1 MNAGILIGSK
11 DLDGNVSPFANLSQ
25 RLFAA
30 SAAVLVIASSGGLVG
45 YWVLGRTATGITV
58 LQDAAAVERA
68 AADAATTTTNGPVS
82 LNRFR
87 AEGDATVA
95 GVAEVMG
102 RIEPSSGRIA
112 AILDVINEIAFQT
125 NLLALNAAVDAAR
138 AGEAGRGFAVV
149 ATEVRL
155 LAQRS
160 GDAAK
165 DIASLIK
172 VSQGEVQAG
181 SARARDAAGVLARI
195 VGASTEVVQTIRSIS
210 GASQV
215 QAVSLDA
222 LNSAIVHLDD
232 ATRQNAALAEES
244 AAAATTLTGKVGE
257 LNDLVSTFVTA
268 APPPGARCR
277 AA

>member
-1 MNAGILIGSK
+1 MKSTLE
-11 DLDGNVSPFANLSQ
+11 NLEDAPGK
-25 RLFAA
+25 RLVKL
-30 SAAVLVIASSGGLVG
+30 SL
-45 YWVLGRTATGITV
+45 TV
-58 LQDAAAVERA
+58 EEAEFDRDIDQA
-68 AADAATTTTNGPVS
+68 
-82 LNRFR
+82 FR
-87 AEGDATVA
+87 K
-95 GVAEVMG
+95 
-102 RIEPSSGRIA
+102 I
-112 AILDVINEIAFQT
+112 
-125 NLLALNAAVDAAR
+125 
-138 AGEAGRGFAVV
+138 

-172 VSQGEVQAG
+172 VSHREVQAG
-181 SARARDAAGVLARI
+181 TAQARDAAGVLARI
-195 VGASTEVVQTIRSIS
+195 VGASTEVVETIRSIS
-210 GASQV
+210 GASQA

-222 LNSAIVHLDD
+222 LNSAIVHLDN

-268 APPPGARCR
+268 APSPGARRR